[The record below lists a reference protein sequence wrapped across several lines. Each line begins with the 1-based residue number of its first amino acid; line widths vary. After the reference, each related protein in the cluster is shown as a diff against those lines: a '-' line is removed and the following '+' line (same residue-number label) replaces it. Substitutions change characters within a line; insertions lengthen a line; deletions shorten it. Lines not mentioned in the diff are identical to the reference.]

1 MTKRERD
8 FFHAGIYHCKTSLNL
23 SQTPDP
29 TITRF
34 IVDKAQETLF
44 KLDEA
49 ERMVR
54 HLEER
59 LKRQEIPNDVNQQDN
74 RKEVHA

>member
-1 MTKRERD
+1 MTEQERN
-8 FFHAGIYHCKTSLNL
+8 FFHAGIFHCKTRLNL
-23 SQTPDP
+23 NQTPDP

-34 IVDKAQETLF
+34 IVDKAQDMRF

-54 HLEER
+54 HLEQQ
-59 LKRQEIPNDVNQQDN
+59 LKQQDTPFGGNQQDI